1 LGLIIEGTGKNYEK
15 AHRLH
20 EALSTLGYEMKMLFV
35 NTNIKTALSRNNAR
49 PRSIENKLVKK
60 SWYNVQNNLGKFQGL
75 FGKENFY
82 LIDNSSNWSS
92 EKDNWLTKN
101 VWQPINAWSK
111 QLPNNPSAKEWITSQ
126 RA

>member
-1 LGLIIEGTGKNYEK
+1 
-15 AHRLH
+15 
-20 EALSTLGYEMKMLFV
+20 MKMLFV
-35 NTNIKTALSRNNAR
+35 NTNIKTALSRNNSR